1 MNKPTRK
8 EQINMNEP
16 TTTGSPASSPASE
29 NPQSP
34 IPDPK
39 SENESHLARFEAI
52 AYAAKLIHTDV
63 GNSAGYVG
71 HYLREG
77 DREAAIV
84 AYNRLREKLNE
95 AHQILTEHIL
105 DWPTI

>member
-39 SENESHLARFEAI
+39 SENEAHLARFGAI
-52 AYAAKLIHTDV
+52 ANAARLIHSDV
-63 GNSAGYVG
+63 RNSAEYVG

-77 DREAAIV
+77 NREAAIA
-84 AYNRLREKLNE
+84 AYQRLREKLSE
-95 AHQILTEHIL
+95 AHQILTEQFK
-105 DWPTI
+105 DWPQ